1 MLRRKMF
8 RWTSGSNSKPPLQ
21 PRQTPFLL
29 RIGAVQ
35 QNVAALVVMV
45 AGEGTSG
52 MNGSLPT
59 PCVSN
64 RPTGALF
71 PYTSSALPSEPRHRW
86 YPDPRPACA
95 WVGLYCP
102 EASPPP
108 VTAGLLAWTAGSPG
122 WYPDPTRTPTV
133 VFTGSDKMS
142 VKVGACGCHLLYAC
156 SPYLEPYEV
165 FRSLS
170 LVWITFLST
179 SD

>member
-95 WVGLYCP
+95 WGGAVLPRGISSSGDGRAPGLDGRVP
-102 EASPPP
+102 
-108 VTAGLLAWTAGSPG
+108 GLVPRS
-122 WYPDPTRTPTV
+122 
-133 VFTGSDKMS
+133 
-142 VKVGACGCHLLYAC
+142 
-156 SPYLEPYEV
+156 YENAYGGV
-165 FRSLS
+165 HW
-170 LVWITFLST
+170 V
-179 SD
+179 